1 MDKIEGVSRELV
13 DYMVKNVF
21 VSRKLCQDCRTFL
34 FYNTSKMECINPDSP
49 KYDLDIGKFDS
60 CPEWEKKIND

>member
-1 MDKIEGVSRELV
+1 
-13 DYMVKNVF
+13 MVKNVF

-60 CPEWEKKIND
+60 CPEWEEKIND